1 MHPVCVVMLAALPLA
16 VLAGSPQRVGLSA
29 VIAATYMVAAV
40 ITSPG
45 RRIDRVLVAYAGL
58 VAGGVGPSWLRT
70 TFLPGPR
77 PGQLSYSDSE
87 NPHLVLIVLPMAA
100 AGGPDGRAA

>member
-40 ITSPG
+40 ITSRG

-58 VAGGVGPSWLRT
+58 VAAWMALSWLRT
-70 TFLPGPR
+70 TFLDR
-77 PGQLSYSDSE
+77 KSTRLNSSHSQISYAVFCLKKKKKNNAS
-87 NPHLVLIVLPMAA
+87 
-100 AGGPDGRAA
+100 